1 MKLRVVEIQQSILRK
16 NDDLAGALRERF
28 AASETL
34 VVNLLSSPGSGK
46 TTLLEATLGRLG
58 ADYRVGALVGDQATR
73 NDADRLA
80 RSGAPV
86 RQITT
91 AAECRL
97 DADMVGN
104 ALVDWAALPLEILF
118 IENVGNLICP
128 AEYDLGED
136 LRVVLTAVTEGED
149 KPLKYPLAFNTS
161 HVALITKIDLADAV
175 GFDRAASHAAI
186 RSVHPNIEILE
197 IACRTGAGLDAW
209 NALLEARLRAKLQ
222 KSAYRTCYAGT
233 DCDTD

>member
-1 MKLRVVEIQQSILRK
+1 VKLRVVEIQQNILRK
-16 NDDLAGALRERF
+16 NDDLARALRERF
-28 AASETL
+28 AKSNTL

-46 TTLLEATLGRLG
+46 TTLLEATLGRL
-58 ADYRVGALVGDQATR
+58 ALNHRVGALVGDQATR
-73 NDADRLA
+73 NDADRLE

-97 DADMVGN
+97 DADMVGK
-104 ALVDWAALPLEILF
+104 ALAGWDALPLDVLF

-149 KPLKYPLAFNTS
+149 KALKYPLAFNTS
-161 HVALITKIDLADAV
+161 RVALITKTDIAQAV
-175 GFDRAASHAAI
+175 GFDRAAALDAI
-186 RSVHPNIEILE
+186 RRVHPNIEILE
-197 IACRTGAGLDAW
+197 IACRTGAGMNEWYARLDA
-209 NALLEARLRAKLQ
+209 RLAAKRGKL
-222 KSAYRTCYAGT
+222 AAV
-233 DCDTD
+233 